1 MTQQDL
7 DRATELSDK
16 IDSIKNQIREIDSA
30 FEKQYD
36 TKDEKG
42 IKRMFLRFCNLQRF
56 LSGDNRCVTY
66 VFLPEKLHG
75 IEIDLDQEFVLYILD
90 FLEKR
95 LDKFEKEFSE
105 I

>member
-1 MTQQDL
+1 MKRQDF
-7 DRATELSDK
+7 DRARELSDK

-36 TKDEKG
+36 TKGEKG
-42 IKRMFLRFCNLQRF
+42 IKRMFLRFCSLQRH
-56 LSGDNRCVTY
+56 LLEDRCVTY

-75 IEIDLDQEFVLYILD
+75 IEIELDQEFVLYILD
-90 FLEKR
+90 FLKKR
-95 LDKFEKEFSE
+95 LDKLEKEFSE

>member
-1 MTQQDL
+1 MTQQNF
-7 DRATELSDK
+7 DRARELSDK
-16 IDSIKNQIREIDSA
+16 IDSIKTKIREIDAA
-30 FEKQYD
+30 FEKRYD

-42 IKRMFLRFCNLQRF
+42 IKRMFLRFCNLRF
-56 LSGDNRCVTY
+56 LSGYNRCVTY

-90 FLEKR
+90 FLKKR
-95 LDKFEKEFSE
+95 LDKFEEEFSE